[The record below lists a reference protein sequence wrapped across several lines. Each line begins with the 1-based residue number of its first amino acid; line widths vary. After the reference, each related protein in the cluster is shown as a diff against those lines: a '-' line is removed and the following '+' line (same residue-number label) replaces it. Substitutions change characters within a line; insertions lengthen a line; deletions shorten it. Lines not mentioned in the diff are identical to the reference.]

1 MPSIARYAHLGHLAL
16 ALLLPWLCAAGCATP
31 QEPIEIAQDRQV
43 TVFNRTEQD
52 WVDLEIRV
60 NRYYVV
66 PVPRL
71 AAGGRFDLPVGRLQ
85 GGFGRYFDPARENI
99 QQVEVKGTA
108 RDGTPVRLEW
118 RAS

>member
-1 MPSIARYAHLGHLAL
+1 MSSIARYVRFGHLAL
-16 ALLLPWLCAAGCATP
+16 VLLLPWLGAGGCATP

-52 WVDLEIRV
+52 WIDLEIRV

-71 AAGGRFDLPVGRLQ
+71 AAGGRFDVPVGRLQ

-99 QQVEVKGTA
+99 QQIEVKGTA
-108 RDGTPVRLEW
+108 QDGTPVRLEW